1 MPTGGHPNH
10 PEVPSTQSWPKGWI
24 PCATC
29 GLAGLVVYL
38 QGYEPMC
45 NVYVPFVCGHH
56 TANFPKS
63 ALLQIV
69 FSKSWWQYH
78 KPILSTVFAKT
89 RSRTHVPTNWVLRLC
104 GSGGAKKAC
113 QLLLQ
118 NQVLRLGKV
127 VTPSTAISAWCCSLF
142 WGVVSL
148 QVRFLNMLGVVCG
161 QWYFASFVLVGFDAG
176 RVSGWQLYKT
186 FQICYCYIT
195 QITIYQ
201 VYSHFPSQLIS
212 TWKLA
217 QNHQLDFRPSASM
230 LRKPEV
236 DSSLETPHA
245 PQTVHALCSCVH
257 REGLAMAR
265 VILTPTPKALSSST
279 SFEGPPWD
287 YLRAFDGDLF
297 PHVL

>member
-1 MPTGGHPNH
+1 MFQQIGFCACAAPV
-10 PEVPSTQSWPKGWI
+10 VPRKPASYCSRTKSSDWER
-24 PCATC
+24 
-29 GLAGLVVYL
+29 LS
-38 QGYEPMC
+38 
-45 NVYVPFVCGHH
+45 HH
-56 TANFPKS
+56 QLPW
-63 ALLQIV
+63 V
-69 FSKSWWQYH
+69 FS
-78 KPILSTVFAKT
+78 L
-89 RSRTHVPTNWVLRLC
+89 
-104 GSGGAKKAC
+104 
-113 QLLLQ
+113 
-118 NQVLRLGKV
+118 
-127 VTPSTAISAWCCSLF
+127 SAWCCSLF

-161 QWYFASFVLVGFDAG
+161 HWYFASFVLVGFDAG

-195 QITIYQ
+195 QITVSQ

-297 PHVL
+297 PHFL